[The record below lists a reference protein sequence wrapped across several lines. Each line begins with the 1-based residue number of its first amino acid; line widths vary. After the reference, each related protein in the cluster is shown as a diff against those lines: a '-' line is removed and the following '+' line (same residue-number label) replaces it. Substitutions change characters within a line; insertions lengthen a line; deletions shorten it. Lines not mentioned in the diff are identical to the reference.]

1 MCTRTESNGYPEKR
15 SACASL
21 YNYFV
26 EKRLIRSMGDSRVV
40 SPRFPLYLLFP
51 LVGTTT
57 VFENNNIQRIEN
69 KEAKLSLIIRPEIGR
84 KNIII
89 IRISYFIFK
98 NNYYFEAIFM
108 FKHTKAKQTYSLFSF
123 EYFYVKYP
131 TRHLKLVFFVTRTG
145 IRQQNRK
152 KICSSHCPFATRF
165 SNKDYR

>member
-26 EKRLIRSMGDSRVV
+26 EKRLIRSIGDSRVV

-69 KEAKLSLIIRPEIGR
+69 KEAKLSLIFRPEIGR

-89 IRISYFIFK
+89 RSFRFRI
-98 NNYYFEAIFM
+98 
-108 FKHTKAKQTYSLFSF
+108 LFS
-123 EYFYVKYP
+123 
-131 TRHLKLVFFVTRTG
+131 
-145 IRQQNRK
+145 K
-152 KICSSHCPFATRF
+152 KIIISRQFLRSSAPRL
-165 SNKDYR
+165 N